1 MALKI
6 LQLQNKLDI
15 AHRSLSELEAKEADF
30 ETRAAE
36 LEARIPECRD
46 AAAQAECDEAIEK
59 LDADKAEYEEAKAN
73 LQREIE
79 GLEAELRE
87 LDKPIEEDKIEK
99 VERKDNHPM
108 EFRNTPEYINA
119 YAEYIKTGDDHEV
132 RALLSENSAVTTGTV
147 AVPELVYDIVKTA
160 WQKEGIMSLVR
171 KAYLKGN
178 LKVGFEASAGDATL
192 HTQEGSAV
200 DEESLVLGTVE
211 LVPVSI
217 KKWISVSDEA
227 LDMRGEEFLRYIYDE
242 LAYRIAKKAA
252 DTLIAKIEACGT
264 TNGTN
269 SVAVPKIASTQI
281 TLGLIASAIGQLS
294 DEAANPVIMMNKA
307 TWSAF
312 KAVQAAGNYGYDPFE
327 GLPVVFNNSITA
339 FSAATTGVT
348 YAIVGDLGQG
358 AIANFPNGSEI
369 TMKYDDLSLA
379 EKDLV
384 KIVGRQYVGLGIVGP
399 YSFVKITH

>member
-217 KKWISVSDEA
+217 KKWIN
-227 LDMRGEEFLRYIYDE
+227 L
-242 LAYRIAKKAA
+242 K
-252 DTLIAKIEACGT
+252 
-264 TNGTN
+264 
-269 SVAVPKIASTQI
+269 VA
-281 TLGLIASAIGQLS
+281 
-294 DEAANPVIMMNKA
+294 
-307 TWSAF
+307 
-312 KAVQAAGNYGYDPFE
+312 
-327 GLPVVFNNSITA
+327 
-339 FSAATTGVT
+339 
-348 YAIVGDLGQG
+348 
-358 AIANFPNGSEI
+358 
-369 TMKYDDLSLA
+369 
-379 EKDLV
+379 
-384 KIVGRQYVGLGIVGP
+384 
-399 YSFVKITH
+399 